1 MAGEHA
7 ASVTGTNLALEEGVW
22 DKGTLHFWRVV
33 GGQCEYEL
41 IHRFLVILE
50 SFGSSLLATANYQTK
65 CRDVSKVRGGLS
77 YRTLETTRRKA
88 GVHPEA
94 LGMPMCKADSAAS
107 IHVPTV
113 NIN

>member
-33 GGQCEYEL
+33 GGQYEL
-41 IHRFLVILE
+41 IHRFLVMLE

-65 CRDVSKVRGGLS
+65 CRGVSKVRGGLS
-77 YRTLETTRRKA
+77 YRTLETATRKT
-88 GVHPEA
+88 GMHPEV
-94 LGMPMCKADSAAS
+94 LGMPM
-107 IHVPTV
+107 
-113 NIN
+113 